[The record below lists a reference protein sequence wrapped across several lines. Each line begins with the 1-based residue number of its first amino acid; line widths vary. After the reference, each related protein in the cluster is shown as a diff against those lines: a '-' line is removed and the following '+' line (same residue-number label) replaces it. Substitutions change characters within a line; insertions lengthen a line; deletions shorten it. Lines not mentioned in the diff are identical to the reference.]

1 MWKRADGGGV
11 PDYTDQYN
19 TPLNSADE
27 ARFQSWAADNGRAG
41 DTYDYDLRG
50 LWKSGAGFA
59 SNGHGTDTY
68 KKPNHPTF
76 STGSRYSTADSP
88 GGRWT
93 RDSYDP
99 SATNLQ
105 MYGPAG
111 LRDYFARREPG
122 VDLMIQRA
130 VGGGFVRRAD
140 GGYAPAAGS
149 DPYASASPIQSAD
162 VADPSSQ
169 QMLQRF
175 SGMPYEQ
182 LQETVLRIGPASKMG
197 QLAQR
202 VLQQK
207 RAMPAP
213 QQAARPGIGL
223 PRPQQPAT
231 PQQDTSLQPG
241 LGAITSALKQGFGKE
256 QPEEPQADQGS
267 VGYAGGGMTTKHPPW
282 TRSGQTM
289 MRSSGAPTA
298 GFLRSKVPGRTD
310 ALHGTPAANSYVIPA
325 DVVSGFGE
333 GNSPAGAHALQMALS
348 TGPGGIPLPHG
359 GGGHGVR
366 APHMARGGAA
376 EKVDVHLAGGEYIVT
391 PEQVA
396 AIGGG
401 DIKHGHHILDLF
413 VKHARKKQIKTL
425 QHLPGPVKS

>member
-1 MWKRADGGGV
+1 MMQRAAGGHTLKPTTRRYD
-11 PDYTDQYN
+11 PDPEQPE
-19 TPLNSADE
+19 PLPGITSGPPPKPWGLHEPDRPNRFLPEPRRVLGGPPDMPFHLRLGRMRGPGEDAMDPRMVSPSINPNDYRMERYDESPPE
-27 ARFQSWAADNGRAG
+27 ARR
-41 DTYDYDLRG
+41 
-50 LWKSGAGFA
+50 
-59 SNGHGTDTY
+59 
-68 KKPNHPTF
+68 
-76 STGSRYSTADSP
+76 
-88 GGRWT
+88 
-93 RDSYDP
+93 
-99 SATNLQ
+99 
-105 MYGPAG
+105 
-111 LRDYFARREPG
+111 
-122 VDLMIQRA
+122 
-130 VGGGFVRRAD
+130 GGFVRRAD

-149 DPYASASPIQSAD
+149 DPYASGSPIQSAD

-197 QLAQR
+197 QLANR

-289 MRSSGAPTA
+289 MRMSGGAPTA

-325 DVVSGFGE
+325 DVISGLGE
-333 GNSPAGAHALQMALS
+333 GNSLAGAHAMSMALS
-348 TGPGGIPLPHG
+348 TGPGGIPLSHG

-376 EKVDVHLAGGEYIVT
+376 EKVDVHLAGGEYIIT
-391 PEQVA
+391 PGVVA
-396 AIGGG
+396 QIGGG
-401 DIKHGHHILDLF
+401 DMKHGHAILDAF
-413 VKHARKKQIKTL
+413 VKHVRSKTIKQMQK
-425 QHLPGPVKS
+425 LPGPVKS